1 MRNFPIVSL
10 SSVEDTLSES
20 SVLPLRGIKKG
31 RKDLGEILFFHP
43 LTLTNLSALCSF
55 LCFSL
60 LPPTLWI
67 LILRGVILIRILVP
81 LLSHLSFT

>member
-31 RKDLGEILFFHP
+31 RKHLGKILCFHP
-43 LTLTNLSALCSF
+43 LPFDQPQCFVFTSLLSASTTYLGDF
-55 LCFSL
+55 
-60 LPPTLWI
+60 
-67 LILRGVILIRILVP
+67 
-81 LLSHLSFT
+81 HA